1 MSKTV
6 ILKLDQ
12 VKCTTEAHCIDMT
25 GGEITGSY
33 VVNGD
38 LRFDKPIRSKASL
51 CSSGALDLSLSNY
64 FVCNCTGNMTYSF
77 TNVPSDA
84 DVVSVVL
91 ELHNAGAYA
100 LTFPA
105 NVQWG
110 GGAMPTFTSGASDLV
125 GFITTDGGSNWR
137 GMGLNFNSA
146 ITFTA
151 PAA

>member
-1 MSKTV
+1 
-6 ILKLDQ
+6 
-12 VKCTTEAHCIDMT
+12 
-25 GGEITGSY
+25 
-33 VVNGD
+33 
-38 LRFDKPIRSKASL
+38 
-51 CSSGALDLSLSNY
+51 
-64 FVCNCTGNMTYSF
+64 MTYSF
-77 TNVPSDA
+77 TNVPTDA

-105 NVQWG
+105 NVKWG

>member
-12 VKCTTEAHCIDMT
+12 VKCTNEHHCLDLTT
-25 GGEITGSY
+25 GKFTGSL
-33 VVNGD
+33 VMDGD
-38 LRFDKPIRSKASL
+38 MRFDKPIRSKASL

-77 TNVPSDA
+77 TNVPTDA